1 MAGSLPGEDARE
13 SPSGTALRWADPRT
27 PFTWRGWSFGADVL
41 RFGGNESPYPPPR
54 ELLDAITSAA
64 GRVNRYPFGMETA
77 LVGAL
82 SADLRCETAQV
93 MISPGTSALV
103 EAVIKGLG
111 AADREVVYPDSSYP
125 AYRGAVSAVRAQGRP
140 VPLRPDG
147 TCDIDG
153 IAAACTDRTSL
164 VVVCNPNNPTGGMVP
179 TIDLRPLIDRLPAGA
194 LLMIDEAYWEF
205 TDEYAGGGRGA
216 LDYLDCGRP
225 VLVTRTFSKF
235 YGLAGL
241 RVGYGVA
248 SADIAGEL
256 HARLRLGGSNI
267 VGLVAAEAALGLT
280 DVFAERAERI
290 KAERGRLSQAFGEL
304 GFGPLPTQTNFI
316 FCRRTDA
323 DLAAKLMAAGY
334 WVRDGRSLQMPGG
347 MRVTVGS
354 PDENDKLLAAIQAM
368 TALGPARRAIDDRPE
383 A

>member
-1 MAGSLPGEDARE
+1 MGDSLARGDTREPQNRAG
-13 SPSGTALRWADPRT
+13 LRWTDPRT
-27 PFTWRGWSFGADVL
+27 PFTWRGWRFGADVL

-54 ELLDAITSAA
+54 ELLDAIAASAD
-64 GRVNRYPFGMETA
+64 RMNRYPFGMESS
-77 LVGAL
+77 LVEAL
-82 SADLRCETAQV
+82 SARLRCSPEQV
-93 MISPGTSALV
+93 VIAPGTSALL

-111 AADREVVYPDSSYP
+111 GPDSEVVYPDSSYP
-125 AYRGAVSAVRAQGRP
+125 AYRGAASAVRALARP

-147 TCDIDG
+147 TCDIQG

-164 VVVCNPNNPTGGMVP
+164 VIVCNPNNPTGGMTP
-179 TIDLRPLIDRLPAGA
+179 TTDLRPLIDTLPAGA

-205 TDEYAGGGRGA
+205 TDEYAHGGRGA
-216 LDYLDCGRP
+216 LHYLECGRP

-248 SADIAGEL
+248 SKEIAAEL
-256 HARLRLGGSNI
+256 HARLRLGGSNV

-290 KAERGRLSQAFGEL
+290 KAERGRLHEAFSNL
-304 GFGPLPTQTNFI
+304 GFDPLPTQANFI
-316 FCRRTDA
+316 FCPRA
-323 DLAAKLMAAGY
+323 DDDLPAKLMAAGH
-334 WVRDGRSLQMPGG
+334 WVRDGRSVQMPGG

-354 PDENDKLLAAIQAM
+354 PDENDMLLAAI
-368 TALGPARRAIDDRPE
+368 RAIAEPG
-383 A
+383 